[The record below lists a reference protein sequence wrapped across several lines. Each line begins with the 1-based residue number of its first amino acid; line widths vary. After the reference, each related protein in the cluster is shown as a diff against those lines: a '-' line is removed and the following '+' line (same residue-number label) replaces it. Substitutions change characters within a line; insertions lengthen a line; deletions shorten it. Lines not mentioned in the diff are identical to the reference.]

1 MGIDPQMA
9 APARTRSTRAE
20 ALPELIRRSPV
31 IAGVVASLDGRLL
44 EANHTFWRLLG
55 DGSLEGG
62 HAKPFV
68 RDYLLDPAD
77 WQGWEQAVDASEAR
91 EMEMHLVAS
100 DNREIVLRGTVE
112 HVGSCLRGLFVDCTE
127 GHQFRSLLLKMGGTE
142 SAMKLAAG
150 VSHDVNNLLTVL
162 VGNLYLAAEAVRADA
177 ATHEKLK
184 RARDA
189 AKRGAD
195 LLRQLMAFARGAD
208 TESEVTLVS
217 PQKVVAS
224 LSPLFVAVL
233 GSRVKL
239 ETDVDAKAPAV
250 RVNRAQLESVITNL
264 VVNSRDAV
272 TGSGGTVSIKAARV
286 DLAGTAAAAQS
297 VKPGCYVAFTVRD
310 DGCGMSKNVLERVF
324 EPFFSTKGN
333 KGNGLGLP
341 MVRWFAQRA
350 GGAVSLQSQPNKGTA
365 VTLLLPALEKEK
377 AETAEMTMPL
387 KALPGGDETI
397 VVLSLDPDFRSTI
410 EQILSAVGYDV
421 VPSELTEAALAM
433 VDARRAA
440 ALVLDSH
447 ALTGQLVERINEVI
461 SASNESTGLVIVG
474 DASFRWRTD
483 PVRVTKPFGLGD
495 LTRAVRS
502 AIRGD

>member
-1 MGIDPQMA
+1 MG
-9 APARTRSTRAE
+9 AE
-20 ALPELIRRSPV
+20 ALPESIRRSPV
-31 IAGVVASLDGRLL
+31 IAGVIASLDGRLL
-44 EANHTFWRLLG
+44 EANDTFWRLLG
-55 DGSLEGG
+55 DGSLESA
-62 HAKPFV
+62 HAKPFL
-68 RDYLLDPAD
+68 RDYLLSPSD
-77 WQGWEQAVDASEAR
+77 WRGWEQAVGANAAR
-91 EMEMHLVAS
+91 EMEVHLVAS
-100 DNREIVLRGTVE
+100 DNRDIVLRGTVE
-112 HVGSCLRGLFVDCTE
+112 HVRSQGAGAACLRGLFVDCTE
-127 GHQFRSLLLKMGGTE
+127 GQQFRSLLLKMAGTE

-162 VGNLYLAAEAVRADA
+162 VGNLYLAAEAVRADPP
-177 ATHEKLK
+177 THEKLK

-208 TESEVTLVS
+208 AESEVTIVS
-217 PQKVVAS
+217 PQKVLAS

-239 ETDVDAKAPAV
+239 ETNVDANAPAV

-264 VVNSRDAV
+264 VVNARDAV
-272 TGSGGTVSIKAARV
+272 TGSGGTVSIGVARV
-286 DLAGTAAAAQS
+286 DLAGAAAAAQG
-297 VKPGCYVAFTVRD
+297 VRPGCYTAFAVRD
-310 DGCGMSKNVLERVF
+310 DGCGIPHNVLERVF
-324 EPFFSTKGN
+324 EPFFSTKGS

-350 GGAVSLQSQPNKGTA
+350 GGAVALQSQPQKGTA

-377 AETAEMTMPL
+377 VDTAEMTMPL
-387 KALPGGDETI
+387 KALPGGNETI
-397 VVLSLDPDFRSTI
+397 LVLSLDSDFRSTI

-421 VPSELTEAALAM
+421 VPGELSEAALAM
-433 VDARRAA
+433 VGARRAA

-447 ALTGQLVERINEVI
+447 ALTEPLVERINEVI
-461 SASNESTGLVIVG
+461 SARNESTGIVLVG
-474 DASFRWRTD
+474 DASFKWAID

-502 AIRGD
+502 AVRGG

>member
-1 MGIDPQMA
+1 M
-9 APARTRSTRAE
+9 RAE
-20 ALPELIRRSPV
+20 ALPESIRRSPV
-31 IAGVVASLDGRLL
+31 IAGVIALPDGRLL
-44 EANHTFWRLLG
+44 EANDTFWRLLG
-55 DGSLEGG
+55 DGSLEDTQ
-62 HAKPFV
+62 ARPFL
-68 RDYLLDPAD
+68 RDYLLHPSD
-77 WQGWEQAVDASEAR
+77 WRSWEQAVGASEAR
-91 EMEMHLVAS
+91 EIEMHFVAS
-100 DNREIVLRGTVE
+100 DNRDIVLRGTVE
-112 HVGSCLRGLFVDCTE
+112 HVRSQGSGGPCLRGLFVDCTE
-127 GHQFRSLLLKMGGTE
+127 GHQFRSLLLKMAGTE

-208 TESEVTLVS
+208 AESEVTVVS

-239 ETDVDAKAPAV
+239 ETDVDANAPAV

-264 VVNSRDAV
+264 VVNARDAV
-272 TGSGGTVSIKAARV
+272 GGSGGTVSIKVARV
-286 DLAGTAAAAQS
+286 DLAGAAAAAQS
-297 VKPGCYVAFTVRD
+297 VKPGCYVAFAVRD
-310 DGCGMSKNVLERVF
+310 DGCGIPENVLERVF
-324 EPFFSTKGN
+324 EPFFSTKGS

-350 GGAVSLQSQPNKGTA
+350 GGAVSLQSQPQKGTA
-365 VTLLLPALEKEK
+365 VTLLLPALEKERVD
-377 AETAEMTMPL
+377 TAEMTMPL

-397 VVLSLDPDFRSTI
+397 LVLSLDADFRSTI
-410 EQILSAVGYDV
+410 EQILSAVGYDA
-421 VPSELTEAALAM
+421 VPGELTEAALAM
-433 VDARRAA
+433 VGARRAA

-447 ALTGQLVERINEVI
+447 ALTEPLVERINEVI
-461 SASNESTGLVIVG
+461 SARNESTGIVVVG
-474 DASFRWRTD
+474 DASFKWAID

-502 AIRGD
+502 AVTGG

>member
-1 MGIDPQMA
+1 M
-9 APARTRSTRAE
+9 RAE
-20 ALPELIRRSPV
+20 ALPESIRRSPV
-31 IAGVVASLDGRLL
+31 IAGLIVSPDGRLL
-44 EANHTFWRLLG
+44 EANDTFWRLLG
-55 DGSLEGG
+55 DGSLASTQ
-62 HAKPFV
+62 AKPFL
-68 RDYLLDPAD
+68 RDHLLHPSE
-77 WQGWEQAVDASEAR
+77 WRGWEQAVGASETR
-91 EMEMHLVAS
+91 EMEMHLVAG
-100 DNREIVLRGTVE
+100 DNRDIVLRGTVE
-112 HVGSCLRGLFVDCTE
+112 HVRSQSAGGSYLRGLFVDCTE
-127 GHQFRSLLLKMGGTE
+127 GHQFRSLLLKMAGTE

-208 TESEVTLVS
+208 TESEVTIVS

-239 ETDVDAKAPAV
+239 ETDVEANAPAV

-264 VVNSRDAV
+264 VVNARDAV
-272 TGSGGTVSIKAARV
+272 TGSGGTVSIKVAGV
-286 DLAGTAAAAQS
+286 DLAGTAAPAQS
-297 VKPGCYVAFTVRD
+297 VKPGCYVAIVVRD
-310 DGCGMSKNVLERVF
+310 DGCGIPKNVLERVF
-324 EPFFSTKGN
+324 EPFFSTKGS

-350 GGAVSLQSQPNKGTA
+350 GGAVSLQSEPQKGTA

-377 AETAEMTMPL
+377 VETAEMTMPL

-397 VVLSLDPDFRSTI
+397 LVLSLDSDFRSTI
-410 EQILSAVGYDV
+410 EQILSAVGYTV
-421 VPSELTEAALAM
+421 VPGELTDAALAM
-433 VDARRAA
+433 VGSRRAA

-447 ALTGQLVERINEVI
+447 ALTEPLVERINEMI
-461 SASNESTGLVIVG
+461 SARNESTGIVIVG
-474 DASFRWRTD
+474 DASFKWAID

-502 AIRGD
+502 AVRGG

>member
-1 MGIDPQMA
+1 M
-9 APARTRSTRAE
+9 RAE
-20 ALPELIRRSPV
+20 ALPEAIRRSPV
-31 IAGVVASLDGRLL
+31 IAAVIASPDGRLL
-44 EANHTFWRLLG
+44 EANDTFWKLLG
-55 DGSLEGG
+55 DGSLESA

-68 RDYLLDPAD
+68 RDYLLHPAD
-77 WQGWEQAVDASEAR
+77 WRGWEQVVGVSEPR
-91 EMEMHLVAS
+91 EMEMHLVTS
-100 DNREIVLRGTVE
+100 DNRDIVLRGTVE
-112 HVGSCLRGLFVDCTE
+112 HVRSQGSGGAYLRGLFVDCTE
-127 GHQFRSLLLKMGGTE
+127 GHQFRSMLLKMAGTE

-208 TESEVTLVS
+208 AESEATIVS
-217 PQKVVAS
+217 PQKVIAS

-239 ETDVDAKAPAV
+239 ETNVDANAPAV

-264 VVNSRDAV
+264 VVNARDALA
-272 TGSGGTVSIKAARV
+272 GAGGTVSIGVARV
-286 DLAGTAAAAQS
+286 DLAGAAAAATGA
-297 VKPGCYVAFTVRD
+297 KPGCYVAFAVRD
-310 DGCGMSKNVLERVF
+310 NGCGIPESLLERVF
-324 EPFFSTKGN
+324 ESFFSTKGS

-350 GGAVSLQSQPNKGTA
+350 GGAVTLESRPHEGTV
-365 VTLLLPALEKEK
+365 VTLLLPALDKEK
-377 AETAEMTMPL
+377 GDTAEMTMPL

-397 VVLSLDPDFRSTI
+397 LVLSLDTDFRSTI

-421 VPSELTEAALAM
+421 VPGELTETALAT
-433 VDARRAA
+433 VAARRAA

-447 ALTGQLVERINEVI
+447 ALTEPLVERINEML
-461 SASNESTGLVIVG
+461 STRSESTGIVVVG
-474 DASFRWRTD
+474 DATFNWAID
-483 PVRVTKPFGLGD
+483 PVRVTKPFSLGD

-502 AIRGD
+502 AVRGV

>member
-1 MGIDPQMA
+1 
-9 APARTRSTRAE
+9 
-20 ALPELIRRSPV
+20 
-31 IAGVVASLDGRLL
+31 
-44 EANHTFWRLLG
+44 
-55 DGSLEGG
+55 
-62 HAKPFV
+62 
-68 RDYLLDPAD
+68 
-77 WQGWEQAVDASEAR
+77 
-91 EMEMHLVAS
+91 
-100 DNREIVLRGTVE
+100 
-112 HVGSCLRGLFVDCTE
+112 
-127 GHQFRSLLLKMGGTE
+127 
-142 SAMKLAAG
+142 
-150 VSHDVNNLLTVL
+150 
-162 VGNLYLAAEAVRADA
+162 
-177 ATHEKLK
+177 
-184 RARDA
+184 
-189 AKRGAD
+189 
-195 LLRQLMAFARGAD
+195 
-208 TESEVTLVS
+208 
-217 PQKVVAS
+217 
-224 LSPLFVAVL
+224 
-233 GSRVKL
+233 
-239 ETDVDAKAPAV
+239 
-250 RVNRAQLESVITNL
+250 
-264 VVNSRDAV
+264 
-272 TGSGGTVSIKAARV
+272 
-286 DLAGTAAAAQS
+286 
-297 VKPGCYVAFTVRD
+297 VAFTVRD

>member
-1 MGIDPQMA
+1 M
-9 APARTRSTRAE
+9 RAE
-20 ALPELIRRSPV
+20 ALPESIRRSPV
-31 IAGVVASLDGRLL
+31 IAGVTVSPDSRLL
-44 EANHTFWRLLG
+44 EANDTFWRLLG
-55 DGSLEGG
+55 EGSLENAR
-62 HAKPFV
+62 AKPFLK
-68 RDYLLDPAD
+68 DYLLRPSD
-77 WQGWEQAVDASEAR
+77 WRAWQEAVGKNEAR
-91 EMEMHLVAS
+91 EIEIQLIAS
-100 DNREIVLRGTVE
+100 DHRDIVLRGTVE
-112 HVGSCLRGLFVDCTE
+112 DVRSQSSGGSYLRGLFVDCTE
-127 GHQFRSLLLKMGGTE
+127 GHQVRSMLLKMAGAE

-162 VGNLYLAAEAVRADA
+162 VGNLYLAAEAVRADP

-208 TESEVTLVS
+208 VESEATIVS

-239 ETDVDAKAPAV
+239 ETDVDANAPAV

-264 VVNSRDAV
+264 VVNARDAV
-272 TGSGGTVSIKAARV
+272 TGSGGTVSIKVARV
-286 DLAGTAAAAQS
+286 DLVGAAAAAQG
-297 VKPGCYVAFTVRD
+297 VRPGCYVTFGVTD
-310 DGCGMSKNVLERVF
+310 DGCGIPQDVLERVF
-324 EPFFSTKGN
+324 EPFFSTKGS

-350 GGAVSLQSQPNKGTA
+350 GGAVSVESRPQEGTA

-377 AETAEMTMPL
+377 VETAEMTMPL

-397 VVLSLDPDFRSTI
+397 FVLSLDSDFRSTI

-421 VPSELTEAALAM
+421 VPGELTEGALAM
-433 VDARRAA
+433 VGARRAG

-447 ALTGQLVERINEVI
+447 ALTEPLVERINEVL
-461 SASNESTGLVIVG
+461 STRGESTGIVVVG
-474 DASFRWRTD
+474 DASFNWAID

-502 AIRGD
+502 AVTGA